1 MTGPVSNPKLSLASP
16 DTGDARSASVSAD
29 TTASLPTSWQKTIE
43 LLEYL
48 NAVVEPVELVEFAVK
63 QIAPGLP
70 SRHMESVAVARALG
84 VSRNTVEN
92 WRNAATK
99 CSMPL
104 RLAVATAKTLDGPDA
119 LLSELS
125 RFTGEDHT
133 CHFSWFGGQS

>member
-1 MTGPVSNPKLSLASP
+1 MTGPTSNSNLSLASP
-16 DTGDARSASVSAD
+16 QTDPLAADA
-29 TTASLPTSWQKTIE
+29 TQPFPTSWQKITE
-43 LLEYL
+43 MLEYL
-48 NAVVEPVELVEFAVK
+48 NTVVEPVELVEFAVK

-70 SRHMESVAVARALG
+70 SRHTESVAVARALG

-104 RLAVATAKTLDGPDA
+104 RLAVATARTLDSPEA

-133 CHFSWFGGQS
+133 CNFDWFGSDR